1 MSSQLPA
8 RTRCLGLLSRVGL
21 SATLVLLASCRIESA
36 APSEVSAA
44 AAQEGTPSGD
54 VWVYTSMYQHVLDA
68 LEPLLKEKLP
78 NVQVHWYQ
86 AGSEKVASRL
96 EAERAAGAVRAD
108 VLATSD
114 PFLYER
120 LAREGSFLRYASPN
134 VLRVPRSLVDLDA
147 RYEAARVSTM
157 VLVHRQGSAPPASFA
172 DLVNERWKGRA
183 AVGDPLTSGTAF
195 TWAVSM
201 QSKYGED
208 FFTRLRNKGTVVAG
222 GNAAVLQKVESGEVD
237 AGVLLLENALVAK
250 GRGSPIEIV
259 WPEDGAIAIPGPVAI
274 FQSSRNPVAAKALVD
289 LLLSPE
295 GQRFI
300 VEKGDLHSVDPRL
313 AGPRGVPGLEALM
326 ARSQPWTPEL
336 VELGLTRGAAIKET
350 FSKAF
355 SR

>member
-1 MSSQLPA
+1 MSRL
-8 RTRCLGLLSRVGL
+8 CLLSWAGL
-21 SATLVLLASCRIESA
+21 ASALVLLASCRIESA
-36 APSEVSAA
+36 APAEASTATA
-44 AAQEGTPSGD
+44 REGTPSGD
-54 VWVYTSMYQHVLDA
+54 VWVYTSMYQHVIDA

-96 EAERAAGAVRAD
+96 EAEWAAGAVRAD

-147 RYEAARVSTM
+147 RYAAARVATM
-157 VLVHRQGSAPPASFA
+157 VLVHRQGTAPPASFA
-172 DLVNERWKGRA
+172 DLVGERWKGRA

-195 TWAVSM
+195 TWAVFM
-201 QSKYGED
+201 HSKYGEA
-208 FFTRLRNKGTVVAG
+208 FFTRLRGKGATVAG

-237 AGVLLLENALVAK
+237 AGVLLLENALAAK
-250 GRGSPIEIV
+250 ARGSPIEIV
-259 WPEDGAIAIPGPVAI
+259 WPEDGAVVIPGPVAI
-274 FQSSRNPVAAKALVD
+274 FQTTRNPAAAEALVD
-289 LLLSPE
+289 LLLSLE
-295 GQRFI
+295 GQRII
-300 VEKGDLHSVDPRL
+300 VGKGDMHAVDPRL
-313 AGPRGVPGLEALM
+313 EGPRTESGLEALM
-326 ARSQPWTPEL
+326 ARSQPWTPEI
-336 VELGLTRGAAIKET
+336 VELGLTRGGAIKET

>member
-1 MSSQLPA
+1 MSRLYLLLRA
-8 RTRCLGLLSRVGL
+8 GLA
-21 SATLVLLASCRIESA
+21 SALVLLASCRIESA
-36 APSEVSAA
+36 APSGGPAA
-44 AAQEGTPSGD
+44 LAREGAPSGD

-78 NVQVHWYQ
+78 GVQVHWYQ

-120 LAREGSFLRYASPN
+120 LSREGSFLRYASPN
-134 VLRVPRSLVDLDA
+134 VLRVPRSLLELDA
-147 RYEAARVSTM
+147 HYAAVRLSTM
-157 VLVHRQGSAPPASFA
+157 VLVHRKGGSPPPASFA
-172 DLVNERWKGRA
+172 ELVGERWKGRA

-195 TWAVSM
+195 TWAVFI
-201 QSKYGED
+201 QSKYGD
-208 FFTRLRNKGTVVAG
+208 TFFTRLREKGAIVAG
-222 GNAAVLQKVESGEVD
+222 GNAAVLQKVESGEAD
-237 AGVLLLENALVAK
+237 AGVLLLENALAAK

-259 WPEDGAIAIPGPVAI
+259 WPEDGAVVIPGPVAI
-274 FQSSRNPVAAKALVD
+274 SSSTRNAVAAKAFVD

-295 GQRFI
+295 GQRII
-300 VEKGDLHSVDPRL
+300 VEKGDMHAVDPRL
-313 AGPRGVPGLEALM
+313 EGPRGEPGLEALM
-326 ARSQPWTPEL
+326 TRSQPWSPAL
-336 VELGLTRGAAIKET
+336 VELGLTRGGAIKET

>member
-1 MSSQLPA
+1 MSAPQRLA
-8 RTRCLGLLSRVGL
+8 RAVL
-21 SATLVLLASCRIESA
+21 AFALVLLASCRIESA
-36 APSEVSAA
+36 APAEASAA
-44 AAQEGTPSGD
+44 AAQEGAPSGE

-134 VLRVPRSLVDLDA
+134 VLRVPRSLMDLDA
-147 RYEAARVSTM
+147 RYAAVRLSTM

-172 DLVNERWKGRA
+172 DLVSERWKGRA

-195 TWAVSM
+195 TWAVFIHA
-201 QSKYGED
+201 KYGEA
-208 FFTRLRNKGTVVAG
+208 FFTQLRDKGAIVAG

-237 AGVLLLENALVAK
+237 AGVLLLENALTAK
-250 GRGSPIEIV
+250 ARGSPIEIL
-259 WPEDGAIAIPGPVAI
+259 WPEDGAVVIPGPVAL
-274 FQSSRNPVAAKALVD
+274 FHTTRNPVAAKALVD
-289 LLLSPE
+289 LLFSPE
-295 GQRFI
+295 GQRVI
-300 VEKGDLHSVDPRL
+300 VGKGDMHSVDPRL
-313 AGPRGVPGLEALM
+313 EGPRSEPGLETLM
-326 ARSQPWTPEL
+326 TRSQPWTPAL
-336 VELGLTRGAAIKET
+336 VERGLTRGGAIKET